1 MIRGQAASLEIGASI
16 TEDDGRPK
24 EKRLMPQAN
33 PQADASTLD
42 DDGYRRNVGI
52 VLCNNARQVFWAR
65 RVRHDGWQFPQ
76 GGMQPAETA
85 EQALF
90 RELQEE
96 VGLDRTHV
104 RVVGRT
110 RDWLHY
116 DLPQEYRRHRQ
127 QQPIRGQKQLWF
139 LLELLAPEHHIRLDG
154 SEQPEFDDW
163 RWVDYWSPLEAIVE
177 FKRSVYRDALEEL
190 APLAFPDRR

>member
-1 MIRGQAASLEIGASI
+1 M
-16 TEDDGRPK
+16 
-24 EKRLMPQAN
+24 RLMSQPDPQ
-33 PQADASTLD
+33 PDASTLD
-42 DDGYRRNVGI
+42 GDGYRRNVGI
-52 VLCNNARQVFWAR
+52 VLCNSRRQVFWAR

-76 GGMQPAETA
+76 GGMRPAESA

-90 RELQEE
+90 RELNEE
-96 VGLDRTHV
+96 VGLDRAHV

-110 RDWLHY
+110 RDWLRY
-116 DLPQEYRRHRQ
+116 DLPPEYRRHRP

-154 SEQPEFDDW
+154 SERPEFDDW

-177 FKRSVYRDALEEL
+177 FKRGVYRDALEEL
-190 APLAFPDRR
+190 ALLAFPDRP